1 MSARVALALA
11 LVLTACGVKGPPRPP
26 LPEKPGAGEPAAEKP
41 AGAPDAVNPPTSGDV
56 PCCGEPG
63 KEAKERP

>member
-26 LPEKPGAGEPAAEKP
+26 LPEKPAAEKP

-56 PCCGEPG
+56 PCCGEPA